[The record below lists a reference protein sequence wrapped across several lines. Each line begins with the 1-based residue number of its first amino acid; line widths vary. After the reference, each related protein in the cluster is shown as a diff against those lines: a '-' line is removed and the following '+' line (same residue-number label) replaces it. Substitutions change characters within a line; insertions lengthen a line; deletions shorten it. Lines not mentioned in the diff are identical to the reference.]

1 MKERW
6 RKYFHI
12 PSEGHISDR
21 VFMAR
26 LTVDICLIL
35 LYMACML
42 YAALTLFQCV
52 PSVTV

>member
-1 MKERW
+1 MSW
-6 RKYFHI
+6 RRYFHI

-21 VFMAR
+21 VFMIR
-26 LTVDICLIL
+26 LTVDVCLIL

-42 YAALTLFQCV
+42 YAAIALFQSV